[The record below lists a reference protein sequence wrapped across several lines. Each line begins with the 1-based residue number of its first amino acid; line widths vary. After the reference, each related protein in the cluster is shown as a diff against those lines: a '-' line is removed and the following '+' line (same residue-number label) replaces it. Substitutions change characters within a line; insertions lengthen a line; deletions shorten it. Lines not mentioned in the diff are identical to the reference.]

1 MIKNGYQSYQ
11 SLNVGYSPS
20 KMRILMN
27 RHCDIEKYHGV
38 ALSWGS
44 QTQGKTGILISHDDG
59 FHLDD
64 TNPWVRLAVFF

>member
-1 MIKNGYQSYQ
+1 
-11 SLNVGYSPS
+11 
-20 KMRILMN
+20 MN

-44 QTQGKTGILISHDDG
+44 ETQGKTGMLISHDDG

-64 TNPWVRLAVFF
+64 TNPWVRLAVFV